1 LGRSEAG
8 WKADRLAIDVFC
20 EDSGHETFLRNL
32 IKVLASSVALS
43 TPELRLHSARGGH
56 GRAIASL
63 TAWQRAVRVGHQ
75 LRGDALLVMIDANST
90 GWRPMLRQ
98 ILDAVDASL
107 YPSVLIACPDPH
119 VEVWCTP

>member
-1 LGRSEAG
+1 M
-8 WKADRLAIDVFC
+8 V
-20 EDSGHETFLRNL
+20 
-32 IKVLASSVALS
+32 
-43 TPELRLHSARGGH
+43 
-56 GRAIASL
+56 
-63 TAWQRAVRVGHQ
+63 AVRVGHQ

-119 VEVWCTP
+119 VEVWCTADPKAFQSLFSAPVPQSPSRSGRLVY